1 MTQDK
6 PKLSPL
12 AAEIVAD
19 IRRQGDPEFA
29 TGVALVA
36 RLLALALTQP
46 AEAARVLNE
55 IADNSR

>member
-1 MTQDK
+1 MT
-6 PKLSPL
+6 PL
-12 AAEIVAD
+12 AAEILAD

-29 TGVALVA
+29 TEVALVA

-55 IADNSR
+55 VADNLR